1 MLCTELVN
9 QQLGNNEIKELAKS
23 LLKVSEGFLFFITME
38 LKDIYKVYVECGYQ
52 VCTDTRKIISN
63 ALFFALSGENF
74 NGNKFASEAL
84 SKGCLYA
91 VCDDKSISGDNIIQ
105 VSDVLKT
112 LQDLANY
119 HRSNFDIPILAIT
132 GSNGKTTTKELLASV
147 LEKKFDL
154 LYTTGNLNN
163 HIGVPLTLLGLRNNH
178 DFALIEMGANKQGDI
193 HELCEIADP
202 THGLI
207 TNIGLAHIEGFGSK
221 EGVVKTKSEMY
232 RYIIKK
238 EGVLFVNNNE
248 PYLLPLTENY
258 PHCIEYGKGAQLDF
272 ELKGNDSALEFS
284 IEGRLIKTKLFGKYN
299 ANNALTAYVV
309 GKQFAVETTKTVD
322 ALQQYVPTNNRSQ
335 IKNTDKGNHLILDAY
350 NANPS
355 SMNLAIDELLLQ
367 KGDKLFILG
376 DMKELG
382 FVSEEEHKKVIK
394 KIIDS
399 SCKAILVGPEFKK
412 YNDSNFSVFKNVEE
426 LIDSGVLG

>member
-1 MLCTELVN
+1 
-9 QQLGNNEIKELAKS
+9 
-23 LLKVSEGFLFFITME
+23 ME
-38 LKDIYKVYVECGYQ
+38 LKDIYELYKKCGYQ

-63 ALFFALSGENF
+63 SLFFALSGENF
-74 NGNKFASEAL
+74 NGNKFADEAL
-84 SKGCLYA
+84 REGCSYA
-91 VCDDKSISGDNIIQ
+91 ICDDKSISGNNIIQ

-119 HRSNFDIPILAIT
+119 HRSKFNIPILAIT

-147 LEKKFDL
+147 LETKFDL
-154 LYTTGNLNN
+154 LYTKGNLNN
-163 HIGVPLTLLGLRNNH
+163 HIGVPLTLLGLRDNH

-193 HELCEIADP
+193 HELCTIADP

-238 EGVLFVNNNE
+238 KGILFVNNNE

-258 PHCIEYGKGAQLDF
+258 SHCIEYGKGCKLDF
-272 ELKGNDSALEFS
+272 ELKGNVSKLEFW
-284 IEGRLIKTKLFGKYN
+284 IDRKLIRTKLFGKYN

-309 GKQFAVETTKTVD
+309 AKEFEVD
-322 ALQQYVPTNNRSQ
+322 TLKIENALQDYAPTNNRSQ
-335 IKNTDKGNHLILDAY
+335 IKNTDRGNHLILDAY

-355 SMNLAIDELLLQ
+355 SMNLAIDELLLHE
-367 KGDKLFILG
+367 GNKLFILG

-394 KIIDS
+394 KVADS
-399 SCKAILVGPEFKK
+399 GCNAILVGPEFKK
-412 YNDSNFSVFKNVEE
+412 YNNSDFSVFKNVDE
-426 LIDSGVLG
+426 LIESDCLYQIKNYKVLIKGSRSIQLEKLEPYL